1 MNSIEFVAELES
13 LNSEY
18 FAGMSSAEDEASVT
32 DVLTMIRIAMKN
44 ELEATEL
51 AAVWL
56 PSTPELDVKL
66 GLARQVG
73 DESKHYL
80 LLAKRYRELGGDPES
95 FDPLQG
101 GFSPLFDYLKGLPTS
116 VERVAAGQFTREAL
130 AQKRNDMFLDFLRRT
145 GDEGTARLYSDT
157 IQPDEEYHH
166 EFGRRMLL
174 KYATAPQ
181 LQNAAR
187 EASRRTLEIAGRLRD
202 AAIQKTGKYQIP
214 GC

>member
-1 MNSIEFVAELES
+1 MNSREFVDELERW
-13 LNSEY
+13 NTEY
-18 FAGMSSAEDEASVT
+18 FAGMSTAEDAASVT
-32 DVLTMIRIAMKN
+32 DVLTMVRIAMMN

-51 AAVWL
+51 AALWL
-56 PSTPELDVKL
+56 PTTPELDVKL

-73 DESKHYL
+73 DESKHFG
-80 LLAKRYRELGGDPES
+80 LLAKRYRELGGDPDS

-101 GFSPLFDYLKGLPTS
+101 GYSPLFEYLSRLTTS

-145 GDEGTARLYSDT
+145 GDDGTARLYSDT

-174 KYATAPQ
+174 KYATTPE

-187 EASRRTLEIAGRLRD
+187 EASRRTLEIAGKLRE
-202 AAIQKTGKYQIP
+202 AAILKTGMYQIP